1 MKLAV
6 RIIAICEVIRIVQN
20 AIQLSMM
27 IGEKQMRKNLNNEF
41 INSLTA
47 KDFLKQYEE
56 ANRRIKLI
64 EKELTEERLM
74 IDSIRSVSGSDG
86 MPHSSGIN
94 KPVEDKA
101 VRLADKAM
109 KRANAILQAVEIR
122 QRVFDVVIQV
132 EGTTGDVLY
141 ERYIMLRTWQQVAD
155 RLHISWNTTHKH
167 HRIGLEKVS
176 EIIGVNN

>member
-1 MKLAV
+1 M
-6 RIIAICEVIRIVQN
+6 
-20 AIQLSMM
+20 
-27 IGEKQMRKNLNNEF
+27 
-41 INSLTA
+41 TA
-47 KDFLKQYEE
+47 KQFLEQYKE

-64 EKELTEERLM
+64 KKELAEERLM
-74 IDSIRSVSGSDG
+74 IDSIRSSSGSDG
-86 MPHSSGIN
+86 MPHGSGIN
-94 KPVEDKA
+94 KPVEDRA
-101 VRLADKAM
+101 VRLTDISMRKVD
-109 KRANAILQAVEIR
+109 AILDAVEIR

>member
-1 MKLAV
+1 M
-6 RIIAICEVIRIVQN
+6 
-20 AIQLSMM
+20 
-27 IGEKQMRKNLNNEF
+27 
-41 INSLTA
+41 TA

-101 VRLADKAM
+101 VRLDDKAM
-109 KRANAILQAVEIR
+109 KRANAILEAVEMR

-132 EGTTGDVLY
+132 EGLTGDVLY
-141 ERYIMLRTWQQVAD
+141 ERYIMLEPWQALAD
-155 RLHISWNTTHKH
+155 KLGISWNTAHTH
-167 HRIGLEKVS
+167 HRIGLGIVS
-176 EIIGVNN
+176 EIIGVDK